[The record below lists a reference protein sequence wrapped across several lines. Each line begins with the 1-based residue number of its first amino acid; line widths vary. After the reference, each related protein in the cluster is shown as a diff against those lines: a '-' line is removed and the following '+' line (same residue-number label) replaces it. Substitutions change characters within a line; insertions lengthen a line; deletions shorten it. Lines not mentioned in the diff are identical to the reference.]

1 MITLDSR
8 EIFEKSDSDGGLKR
22 PLVLLMLVSFVM
34 VSSGC
39 VAPDARMDLREVND
53 EELAELTTEDFSY
66 LQQMNPGIRSAFL
79 NGSSRST
86 ADIPYDV
93 REYGDPVAFKGS
105 YYRINQRKVG
115 ETEEVSVRY
124 IGERVDSNRET
135 EVNFSEKDKDI
146 LDQIRYQARRSEYE
160 APERIFG
167 GDYTLEEF
175 RKSNIVDFD
184 EVYVREENT
193 TFLLEKEE
201 VSTVTTEIYNYT
213 SRRVANT
220 TEEWADKLREK
231 YMITLDP
238 SNHSREFLR
247 NTKEGYYGEETPEFI
262 NTVEILRDEK
272 AYRETE
278 KSGRWIVNYRNNT
291 YWVEA
296 SWDSL
301 ETE

>member
-1 MITLDSR
+1 MDS
-8 EIFEKSDSDGGLKR
+8 EDISEKSDSNGGLKR
-22 PLVLLMLVSFVM
+22 PLVFLSLLSLVM

-39 VAPDARMDLREVND
+39 VAPDARMDLRDVDD
-53 EELAELTTEDFSY
+53 EELGELTTEDFSY
-66 LQQMNPGIRSAFL
+66 LRQMNPGIRSAFL
-79 NGSSRST
+79 NGSWKST

-93 REYGDPVAFKGS
+93 REYDEPVEFNGS
-105 YYRINQRKVG
+105 YYEIDQKKIG

-124 IGERVDSNRET
+124 IGERLDSDKET
-135 EVNFSEKDKDI
+135 EVNFSEKDEEI
-146 LDQIRYQARRSEYE
+146 LDQISYQARRSDHE
-160 APERIFG
+160 APERIFR
-167 GDYTLEEF
+167 GDYTPEEF

-201 VSTVTTEIYNYT
+201 VRNVTTEVYNYT
-213 SRRVANT
+213 SQRVANST
-220 TEEWADKLREK
+220 GEWADKLREESI
-231 YMITLDP
+231 ITLDP

-247 NTKEGYYGEETPEFI
+247 NATEGYYGEETPEFI

>member
-1 MITLDSR
+1 MDSR
-8 EIFEKSDSDGGLKR
+8 EIFEKSDFDGGLKR
-22 PLVLLMLVSFVM
+22 PLVFLSLLSLVII
-34 VSSGC
+34 SSGC

-79 NGSSRST
+79 NGSSKST

-93 REYGDPVAFKGS
+93 REHDEPVEFNGS
-105 YYRINQRKVG
+105 YYEIDQKKIG

-124 IGERVDSNRET
+124 IGERLDSDKET
-135 EVNFSEKDKDI
+135 EVNFSAKDEDI

-167 GDYTLEEF
+167 GDYTPEEF

-184 EVYVREENT
+184 EVYVIEENT
-193 TFLLEKEE
+193 AFLLEKEE
-201 VSTVTTEIYNYT
+201 VRNVTTEVYNY
-213 SRRVANT
+213 SSQRVANST
-220 TEEWADKLREK
+220 GEWAEKLREESI
-231 YMITLDP
+231 ITLDP

-247 NTKEGYYGEETPEFI
+247 NATEGYYGEETPEFI
-262 NTVEILRDEK
+262 NTVEILRGEK

-301 ETE
+301 EAE

>member
-1 MITLDSR
+1 MNSGDIS
-8 EIFEKSDSDGGLKR
+8 EKFDSDGGLESSH
-22 PLVLLMLVSFVM
+22 VVLMLVSFVI

-39 VAPDARMDLREVND
+39 VAPDARLDMRDVND

-79 NGSSRST
+79 NGSSKST
-86 ADIPYDV
+86 ADIPYDM
-93 REYGDPVAFKGS
+93 REYDEPVEFNGS
-105 YYRINQRKVG
+105 YYRIDRSKIG

-124 IGERVDSNRET
+124 IGERVDSDKET
-135 EVNFSEKDKDI
+135 EINFSEKDKEI
-146 LDQIRYQARRSEYE
+146 LDQVRYQARRSDYE

-167 GDYTLEEF
+167 GDYNPVQF
-175 RKSNIVDFD
+175 RKSNIVDFN
-184 EVYVREENT
+184 EIYVREENS
-193 TFLLEKEE
+193 TFLLEKEGVRNVTKE
-201 VSTVTTEIYNYT
+201 VYNYT

-220 TEEWADKLREK
+220 TEEWTEKLREE
-231 YMITLDP
+231 YMITLDH

-247 NTKEGYYGEETPEFI
+247 NATEGYYGEETPEFV
-262 NTVEILRDEK
+262 NTVKVLRDKK

-291 YWVEA
+291 YWVEV

>member
-1 MITLDSR
+1 MDSR
-8 EIFEKSDSDGGLKR
+8 DISEKFDSNGGLKR
-22 PLVLLMLVSFVM
+22 PLLFLSLLSLVI

-39 VAPDARMDLREVND
+39 VAPDAGMDLREVND

-66 LQQMNPGIRSAFL
+66 LQQMNPGIRSEFL
-79 NGSSRST
+79 NGSSKST
-86 ADIPYDV
+86 ADIPYDM
-93 REYGDPVAFKGS
+93 REYDEPVEFNGS
-105 YYRINQRKVG
+105 YYRIDRSKIG

-124 IGERVDSNRET
+124 IGERVDSDKET
-135 EVNFSEKDKDI
+135 EINFSEKDKEI
-146 LDQIRYQARRSEYE
+146 LDQVRYQAQRSEYE

-167 GDYTLEEF
+167 GDYTPVQF
-175 RKSNIVDFD
+175 RKSNIVDFN
-184 EVYVREENT
+184 EIYVSEENI
-193 TFLLEKEE
+193 TFRLQKEE
-201 VSTVTTEIYNYT
+201 VRNVTKEVYNYT

-220 TEEWADKLREK
+220 TEGWTEKLREE

-247 NTKEGYYGEETPEFI
+247 NATEGYYGEEPPEFVY
-262 NTVEILRDEK
+262 TVKTLRDKK
-272 AYRETE
+272 AYRESE